1 MSEQK
6 NRSVIDTI
14 NNRNIRNRALS
25 IVTYDFSTFFT
36 NIPGIKPENVM
47 RKPSISY
54 FKGDEKLFI
63 LASRFGAARTDGEN
77 RLKITL
83 DKVFLKIVINF
94 SFDKGFIKCTDH
106 LPIDH

>member
-14 NNRNIRNRALS
+14 NNCNIRNRALS

-47 RKPSISY
+47 RKPTNQFLIL
-54 FKGDEKLFI
+54 KVMKNNLFLRQGLVQQGLTVKI
-63 LASRFGAARTDGEN
+63 G
-77 RLKITL
+77 LK
-83 DKVFLKIVINF
+83 
-94 SFDKGFIKCTDH
+94 
-106 LPIDH
+106 